1 MRSIRGGHGRD
12 QLHGRLCW
20 YRSASTA
27 IDQREGNDYH
37 AAMGFFPLINTIQH
51 YPWGSTTGIP
61 SLLGIEN
68 SGGSPMAE
76 LWMGTHPG
84 GPSRVVVG
92 AKSMPLGDLLQ
103 SDPANHLG
111 PHVAE
116 RFAAELPFLFKV
128 LAAERALSI
137 QVHPSIEQA
146 HAGYAREDSSG
157 IAISDP
163 ARNYKDRNHKP
174 EVLCALTRFEGL
186 GGFRDPQSIS
196 ADFDEPEFAVEAAH
210 PLRAA
215 LGGGGDRAAI
225 CRAFMHAMLSQGPR
239 QTGELVS
246 SALALAA
253 RKLDGQPVEDDTPGA
268 PFPSVLDSSPAISPT
283 PVSPTPGGS
292 DCTARFRWIQRL
304 ALQYPGDIGVLS
316 PLYLNHFA
324 LSPGQAVYLGAGT
337 LHAYLRGVGVELMA
351 ASDNVLRG
359 GLTEKHIDR
368 DELLRIVDCGVT
380 TVTMFDGCAHRQ
392 LRSRT
397 DAPVGYSVLYP
408 TPATEFRLERIVLEG
423 DDPVQ
428 VVREPTAQIALCVG
442 GRTRFLGNG
451 EAHTISRG
459 DALFISG
466 VHTEYSLSGPGE
478 LFLASVPLEVL
489 DGCPD

>member
-1 MRSIRGGHGRD
+1 
-12 QLHGRLCW
+12 
-20 YRSASTA
+20 
-27 IDQREGNDYH
+27 
-37 AAMGFFPLINTIQH
+37 MGFFPLINTIQH

-68 SGGSPMAE
+68 SAGAPMAE

-84 GPSRVVVG
+84 GPSRVVLG
-92 AKSMPLGDLLQ
+92 AKTLPLGDLLH
-103 SDPANHLG
+103 SDPATHLG
-111 PHVAE
+111 PRITE
-116 RFAAELPFLFKV
+116 RFGAELPFLFKV

-137 QVHPSIEQA
+137 QVHPSREQA
-146 HAGYAREDSSG
+146 HDGYAREESMGLAVD
-157 IAISDP
+157 DP
-163 ARNYKDRNHKP
+163 TRNYKDRNHKP

-186 GGFRDPQSIS
+186 AGFRDPTAIR
-196 ADFDEPEFAVEAAH
+196 ADFGEPEFAVAAAE
-210 PLRAA
+210 PLRDALVSDDRPAA
-215 LGGGGDRAAI
+215 V
-225 CRAFMHAMLSQGPR
+225 CRAFVHAMLSQKPR

-246 SALALAA
+246 CALALAS
-253 RKLDGQPVEDDTPGA
+253 RRLDGRPVEDDSPNA
-268 PFPSVLDSSPAISPT
+268 PDSLGENSPPSRSALHAGDNS
-283 PVSPTPGGS
+283 
-292 DCTARFRWIQRL
+292 TARFRWIQRL
-304 ALQYPGDIGVLS
+304 TMQFPGDIGVLA

-359 GLTEKHIDR
+359 GLTGKHIDR
-368 DELLRIVDCGVT
+368 DELLRVVDCGIT
-380 TVTMFDGCAHRQ
+380 TPAIIDGCAQ
-392 LRSRT
+392 QPLRSRT
-397 DAPVGYSVLYP
+397 DTPVGFSVSYS
-408 TPATEFRLERIVLEG
+408 TPAAEFHLERIVLEG

-428 VVREPTAQIALCVG
+428 VVREPTAHIALCVG

>member
-1 MRSIRGGHGRD
+1 
-12 QLHGRLCW
+12 
-20 YRSASTA
+20 
-27 IDQREGNDYH
+27 
-37 AAMGFFPLINTIQH
+37 MGLFPLINTIQH

-68 SGGSPMAE
+68 SAGAPMAE

-84 GPSRVVVG
+84 GPSRVVLG
-92 AKSMPLGDLLQ
+92 ATTISLRDFLQ
-103 SDPANHLG
+103 SDPTTHLG
-111 PHVAE
+111 PGIAE
-116 RFAAELPFLFKV
+116 RFGAELPFLFKV

-137 QVHPSIEQA
+137 QVHPSREQA
-146 HAGYAREDSSG
+146 QAGFAREETLG
-157 IAISDP
+157 IAVDDP
-163 ARNYKDRNHKP
+163 ERNYKDRNHKP

-186 GGFRDPQSIS
+186 AGFRDPAAIR
-196 ADFDEPEFAVEAAH
+196 ADFDEPEFSVDAAE
-210 PLRAA
+210 PLRDALVRDEQPAA
-215 LGGGGDRAAI
+215 V
-225 CRAFMHAMLSQGPR
+225 CRTFLHAMLSQKPR

-246 SALALAA
+246 CALALAS
-253 RKLDGQPVEDDTPGA
+253 RRLDGRPVENESINA
-268 PFPSVLDSSPAISPT
+268 PDSM
-283 PVSPTPGGS
+283 
-292 DCTARFRWIQRL
+292 ARFRWIQRL
-304 ALQYPGDIGVLS
+304 TVQFPGDIGVLS

-324 LSPGQAVYLGAGT
+324 LSPGQAVYLAAGT
-337 LHAYLRGVGVELMA
+337 LHAYLHGVGVELMA

-359 GLTEKHIDR
+359 GLTGKHIDR
-368 DELLRIVDCGVT
+368 DELLRVVDCGIT
-380 TVTMFDGCAHRQ
+380 TPTIIDGCAQ
-392 LRSRT
+392 QPLRSRT
-397 DAPVGYSVLYP
+397 NTPVGFSVSYT
-408 TPATEFRLERIVLEG
+408 TPAAEFRLERIVLEG

-466 VHTEYSLSGPGE
+466 THTEYSLSGPGE